1 MVLFSFEC
9 LFIEKNVFYYFKE
22 IQAMAK
28 KLLKEA
34 VVRRFQSL
42 ANISPINEMY
52 SYNETEEE
60 KEEEMK
66 EGMYEAEEEVAG
78 EDMDAEMA
86 PVEMDAGEEEMAGE
100 DAMSMDDVELTDEE
114 AQALIAFGD
123 KESAAMGDAA
133 EDVARDDEN
142 GMPPMDD
149 APMDAPED
157 EEAEMME
164 ALSGVH
170 LAPSTQNEIVNEVA
184 RRVAR
189 RLAEAQKAQKKMNEA
204 LGRK

>member
-1 MVLFSFEC
+1 
-9 LFIEKNVFYYFKE
+9 
-22 IQAMAK
+22 MAK

-114 AQALIAFGD
+114 AQALIALGD
-123 KESAAMGDAA
+123 KLYSAMGDAA
-133 EDVARDDEN
+133 EDVVMDDEE
-142 GMPPMDD
+142 PK
-149 APMDAPED
+149 AMDAPEVD

>member
-1 MVLFSFEC
+1 
-9 LFIEKNVFYYFKE
+9 
-22 IQAMAK
+22 MAK

-114 AQALIAFGD
+114 AQALIALGD
-123 KESAAMGDAA
+123 KLSSAMGDAA
-133 EDVARDDEN
+133 EDVVMDDEE
-142 GMPPMDD
+142 PK
-149 APMDAPED
+149 AMDAPE
-157 EEAEMME
+157 EEEEMME
-164 ALSGVH
+164 ALSEIE
-170 LAPSTQNEIVNEVA
+170 LAPSTKSEIVNEVA
-184 RRVAR
+184 HRVAR

>member
-1 MVLFSFEC
+1 
-9 LFIEKNVFYYFKE
+9 
-22 IQAMAK
+22 MAK
-28 KLLKEA
+28 KLLNEA
-34 VVRRFQSL
+34 TVRRFQSL
-42 ANISPINEMY
+42 ANIRPINEMY
-52 SYNETEEE
+52 AKEE
-60 KEEEMK
+60 KEEEEMK
-66 EGMYEAEEEVAG
+66 EGMYEAEEEEAPVD
-78 EDMDAEMA
+78 DMDAEMA

-114 AQALIAFGD
+114 AQALIALGD
-123 KESAAMGDAA
+123 KLSSAMGDAA
-133 EDVARDDEN
+133 EDVAMDDEN

-170 LAPSTQNEIVNEVA
+170 LAPSTKSEIVNEVA

>member
-1 MVLFSFEC
+1 
-9 LFIEKNVFYYFKE
+9 
-22 IQAMAK
+22 MAK

-114 AQALIAFGD
+114 AQALIALGD
-123 KESAAMGDAA
+123 KLSSAMGDAA
-133 EDVARDDEN
+133 EDVVMDDEE
-142 GMPPMDD
+142 PMADEEPK
-149 APMDAPED
+149 AMDAPE
-157 EEAEMME
+157 EEEEMME
-164 ALSGVH
+164 ALSEIE
-170 LAPSTQNEIVNEVA
+170 LAPSTKSEIVNEVA